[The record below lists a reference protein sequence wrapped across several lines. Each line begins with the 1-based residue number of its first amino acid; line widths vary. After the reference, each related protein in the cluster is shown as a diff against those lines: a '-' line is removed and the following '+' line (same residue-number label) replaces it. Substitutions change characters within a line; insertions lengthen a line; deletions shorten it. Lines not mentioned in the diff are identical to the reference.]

1 MSIILILL
9 GLLFIMIIL
18 RLFIVK
24 EGFESIPLN
33 PITIQSYDKFLSFY
47 NTFCASWKKA
57 IESSVA
63 SEIPQQPATDPSNV
77 TGGNKAPTIS
87 ESDMNKYITTLS
99 SNLSIPFPPICIPLP
114 KTVDS
119 TNIVDITNKI
129 PTDIQPYINA
139 LNWMN
144 PQLAKS
150 QANLGSALKG
160 KSYEGFDNM
169 CQNVA
174 TCLANDP
181 ELIQQ
186 IAIEVSEQNDQQIV
200 VQQEQLIAAINPFFT
215 NSDLSTAFG
224 ENQLL
229 FQKAQEIQDQAQ
241 SGELVNQI
249 DVPGGR
255 TIAKYQKPAGADN
268 LINMKQ
274 NDPARYNELK
284 NNYSMWTN
292 LKSMLDNI
300 NANLS

>member
-9 GLLFIMIIL
+9 GLLFIMIVL
-18 RLFIVK
+18 RLFIIK
-24 EGFESIPLN
+24 EGFENTPLN
-33 PITIQSYDKFLSFY
+33 PVTIQEYDKFLSFY
-47 NTFCASWKKA
+47 NPFCANWKKA

-63 SEIPQQPATDPSNV
+63 SEIPQKPAIDPSNV
-77 TGGNKAPTIS
+77 EGGSNAPTIS
-87 ESDMNKYITTLS
+87 ESDMNSYITTLS
-99 SNLSIPFPPICIPLP
+99 SKLSKQLPPICKPLP
-114 KTVDS
+114 ATVDS
-119 TNIVDITNKI
+119 TNIVDITKKI
-129 PTDIQPYINA
+129 PKDIQSFINA

-144 PQLAKS
+144 PQLEKS
-150 QANLGSALKG
+150 MKNLGSALKG

-174 TCLANDP
+174 SCLANDP

-200 VQQEQLIAAINPFFT
+200 VEQEKLMAVINPFFT

-255 TIAKYQKPAGADN
+255 TIAKYQKPEGADN

>member
-9 GLLFIMIIL
+9 GLLFILLIL
-18 RLFIVK
+18 RLFTIK
-24 EGFESIPLN
+24 EGFENTPLN
-33 PITIQSYDKFLSFY
+33 PITIQNYNKFLSFY
-47 NTFCASWKKA
+47 NTFCTNWKKA

-63 SEIPQQPATDPSNV
+63 SEIPQKPATDPSQAKSSL
-77 TGGNKAPTIS
+77 TPTIS
-87 ESDMNKYITTLS
+87 ESDMNKYITQLS
-99 SNLSIPFPPICIPLP
+99 SNLSKSFPPICTPLP

-129 PTDIQPYINA
+129 PTDIQPFINA

-160 KSYEGFDNM
+160 KLYEGFDNI
-169 CQNVA
+169 CQNVV

-186 IAIEVSEQNDQQIV
+186 IAIEVSEQNDQQTV
-200 VQQEQLIAAINPFFT
+200 LQQEKLMALLNPFFT
-215 NSDLSTAFG
+215 NSELSTAFG

-249 DVPGGR
+249 NIPGGR

-284 NNYSMWTN
+284 TNYSMWTN